1 VCNTN
6 NENDDVDD
14 DDDNDNNDNDDDDN
28 NNNKNRL
35 FSSPLGTH
43 LGDGTNPVAGTVP
56 LPQS

>member
-14 DDDNDNNDNDDDDN
+14 DDDDDN

-43 LGDGTNPVAGTVP
+43 LCDGTNPVAGTVP
-56 LPQS
+56 LPQC